1 MRPNK
6 LCYMSAAIATF
17 LAALTG
23 YGVPA
28 AAAVTALPCRAHWS
42 ATGLP
47 IPPPP
52 AVVNRPVQSA
62 AAVSRSDVW
71 VLTNGENNRE
81 QPIPYVYHFNGTTWT
96 GPMRPGGSAPFF
108 AEKIVARSSSDVW
121 VAGISATDS
130 PVVWHYNGSIW
141 ADKSPT
147 LSSYAL
153 IYAAALS
160 ADGTLYVA
168 GSNDATDTGMIWRYS
183 GSQWTDVSPA
193 DPARG
198 YSALTVTPSGILVA
212 AGGLAPRGGELQER
226 SGGTWTTVP
235 TGALGSISGV
245 TASPDGTVFAV
256 GETLDES
263 PVLIEQS
270 PGARSAR
277 VLAAPAARS
286 ASTFDQSVLAV
297 TSRDVWLLGQFARP
311 SRRSH
316 VWITHFNGNY
326 FTRATVP
333 GFPNRASSL
342 AGGFLLEQAVVGYGG
357 ATPTTNYATFPQFL
371 AVCPAQVTTTAIQP
385 ADLESPLGDQ
395 VFWSVASTRTRQH
408 DLSSPGIFNS
418 GPIEPGGSYGSSFF
432 AAGTYRV
439 RDSLSAALGMVGVP
453 LAVVPV
459 RGATST
465 IFTFTTAT
473 IQAPVGYVYRIL
485 IERPGAD
492 RYTLLTT
499 TSQPATTF
507 IPDAGPG
514 TYRIEAEL
522 QTPAGRTAPSPVT
535 QITVS

>member
-1 MRPNK
+1 MQSK
-6 LCYMSAAIATF
+6 LLRYIPVSIAT
-17 LAALTG
+17 LMAALAG
-23 YGVPA
+23 YGTPA
-28 AAAVTALPCRAHWS
+28 VAAVNPMLCPAHWS

-47 IPPPP
+47 IPSPPT
-52 AVVNRPVQSA
+52 VVNRPVQSA

-71 VLTNGENNRE
+71 VLTNGDNNQG
-81 QPIPYVYHFNGTTWT
+81 QPVPYVYHFNGTTWA
-96 GPMRPGGSAPFF
+96 GPMRLGGTTPFY
-108 AEKIVARSSSDVW
+108 AQKIVARSSSDVW
-121 VAGISATDS
+121 VAGSSTTDT
-130 PVVWHYNGSIW
+130 PVVWHYNGSSW

-147 LSSYAL
+147 LSSYAE
-153 IYAAALS
+153 ITTAALG

-168 GSNDATDTGMIWRYS
+168 GFNGTTGTGMIWRYGRS
-183 GSQWTDVSPA
+183 RWTDLTPA
-193 DPARG
+193 DPPHQYG
-198 YSALTVTPSGILVA
+198 ALTITPSGILVA
-212 AGGLAPRGGELQER
+212 AGLLVPHGGELQEL
-226 SGGTWTTVP
+226 SGGAWTTVP
-235 TGALGSISGV
+235 ISAVSAIYGV

-256 GETLDES
+256 GETPGES
-263 PVLIEQS
+263 PVLIELS

-286 ASTFDQSVLAV
+286 ATTLDLNVVAV

-311 SRRSH
+311 SKRSH

-342 AGGFLLEQAVVGYGG
+342 TGGFLLGSAVVAYGA

-371 AVCPAQVTTTAIQP
+371 TVCPAQVTHTAIQP
-385 ADLESPLGDQ
+385 TDLESPLGDQ
-395 VFWSVASTRTRQH
+395 VFWSVAITGTRQH

-418 GPIEPGGSYGSSFF
+418 GPIKPGGSYGSSFF

-439 RDSLSAALGMVGVP
+439 RDSLSAALAMIGVP
-453 LAVVPV
+453 LAVVPA

-473 IQAPVGYVYRIL
+473 IQAPVGYTYHIL
-485 IERPGAD
+485 IKRPGAD

-514 TYRIEAEL
+514 TYRIESEL